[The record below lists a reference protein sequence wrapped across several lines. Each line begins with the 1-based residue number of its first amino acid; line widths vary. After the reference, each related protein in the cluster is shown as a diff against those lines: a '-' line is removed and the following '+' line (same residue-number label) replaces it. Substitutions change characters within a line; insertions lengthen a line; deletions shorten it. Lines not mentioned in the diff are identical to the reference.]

1 MAKTESVTIQPPNL
15 KVAVFRIV
23 GTAPYVQHKFSAKAK
38 QMMIDKQAAGSV
50 AKKGTKRE
58 PKDFDA
64 LYEGATHRMTDGSY
78 GIPAP
83 GFRAAMVSAC
93 RVVGFKMT
101 LAKLSLFIE
110 ADGFDDEGTP
120 LVKMR
125 KGTPHRSDLAVRLET
140 GVIDIRPRPMWNPGW
155 EADLRVRFDADQF
168 SLEDVANLLMRVGT
182 QVGIGEGRPDS
193 KNSCSASRSTP
204 GTGTYAPNR

>member
-1 MAKTESVTIQPPNL
+1 MLKSESVTIQPPNL

-50 AKKGTKRE
+50 AKKGAKRD

-64 LYEGATHRMTDGSY
+64 LYKGAMHFLTDGSH

-83 GFRAAMVSAC
+83 AFRAAMVSAC

-120 LVKMR
+120 LVKML
-125 KGTPHRSDLAVRLET
+125 KGKPHRTDLAVRLET
-140 GVIDIRPRPMWNPGW
+140 GVIDIRPRPMWDAGW
-155 EADLRVRFDADQF
+155 EADVRIRFDADQF
-168 SLEDVANLLMRVGT
+168 SVTDVANLLMRVGT

-193 KNSCSASRSTP
+193 PNSCGMGWGLFSVNSKK
-204 GTGTYAPNR
+204 

>member
-1 MAKTESVTIQPPNL
+1 VAKTESVTIHPPNL

-23 GTAPYVQHKFSAKAK
+23 GTAHYVQHKFSAKAK

-193 KNSCSASRSTP
+193 KNSCGMGWGLFSVT
-204 GTGTYAPNR
+204 TKK